1 MVIKNQK
8 NKLKKLG
15 CLMAIGAGVLVGLPA
30 AAQYYYGPSIFS
42 PVVYSPTRGPLL
54 AQIKQLD
61 CNVLASLLAK
71 APKNLLDRL
80 NKGESITIIAPTDAA
95 FEEFG
100 SQALED
106 LMKPENKEKLGEFL
120 SYHLVAGQISEA
132 DIKAG
137 QIKTLSGV
145 RVFLEADAATQQFKI
160 NDAKLAA
167 EPRVLKNA
175 EDNDVVVV
183 IVDKVIQPPA
193 KTETQQF

>member
-1 MVIKNQK
+1 MVIKKQK
-8 NKLKKLG
+8 NNLKILG
-15 CLMAIGAGVLVGLPA
+15 FLMAIGAGALVGLPA

-42 PVVYSPTRGPLL
+42 PVVYSPTRGSLL
-54 AQIKQLD
+54 AQLKQMD

-71 APKNLLDRL
+71 APKNLAERI
-80 NKGESITIIAPTDAA
+80 NEGESLTIIAPTDAA
-95 FEEFG
+95 FEKFG
-100 SQALED
+100 SPALED
-106 LMKPENKEKLGEFL
+106 LMKPENKEKLVEFL
-120 SYHLVAGQISEA
+120 SYHLVVGQISEA

-145 RVFLEADAATQQFKI
+145 RLFLQADAATQQFKI

-167 EPRVLKNA
+167 EPRVIKNA

-183 IVDKVIQPPA
+183 IVDKVLEPPA

>member
-8 NKLKKLG
+8 SKLKNLG

-42 PVVYSPTRGPLL
+42 PVVYSPTRGSLL
-54 AQIKQLD
+54 AQLKQMD

-71 APKNLLDRL
+71 APKSLAARINE
-80 NKGESITIIAPTDAA
+80 GESLTIIAPTDAA
-95 FEEFG
+95 FEKFG
-100 SQALED
+100 SPMVED
-106 LMKPENKEKLGEFL
+106 LMKPENKDKLVEFL
-120 SYHLVAGQISEA
+120 SYHVVVGQISEA

-137 QIKTLSGV
+137 QINTLSGV
-145 RVFLEADAATQQFKI
+145 KIFLDADSNTQQFKI

-167 EPRVLKNA
+167 EPRVIKNA

-183 IVDKVIQPPA
+183 IVDKVLQPPA